1 MEHIRGT
8 TNQGHSGSIPTCAE
22 DFCNRSEQARRAIED
37 FKQTPQAY
45 SVLQFRLRVGSTPV
59 VDEFIREAIF
69 GMERALPSG
78 NSLGENMGVLGPV
91 CRCAEAWNCT
101 ETDALC
107 FYSLPY
113 SHKKFEQ
120 AQGRIDR
127 INTPFTDLYY
137 YVLMSDAPV
146 ERGIW
151 KAIQEQKNFDEQRFI
166 SQEKD
171 GL

>member
-91 CRCAEAWNCT
+91 CRWCGGMELHRDGCLVLLLA
-101 ETDALC
+101 
-107 FYSLPY
+107 P
-113 SHKKFEQ
+113 
-120 AQGRIDR
+120 I
-127 INTPFTDLYY
+127 FT
-137 YVLMSDAPV
+137 
-146 ERGIW
+146 
-151 KAIQEQKNFDEQRFI
+151 QEI
-166 SQEKD
+166 
-171 GL
+171 